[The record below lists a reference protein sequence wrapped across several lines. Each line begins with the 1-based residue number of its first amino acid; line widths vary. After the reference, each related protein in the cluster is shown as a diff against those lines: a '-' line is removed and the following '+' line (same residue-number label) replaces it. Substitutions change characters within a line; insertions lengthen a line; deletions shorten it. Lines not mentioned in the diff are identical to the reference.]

1 MSNLIL
7 TIIVI
12 AALSAVVILLN
23 MSKKDKAGSK
33 GITNEYTSKEG
44 ITRTAKKTYHQM
56 IINLQKIQYLTPRK
70 SLNKIRLLIK

>member
-33 GITNEYTSKEG
+33 GITNKYTSKEG
-44 ITRTAKKTYHQM
+44 IIRTAKKEREDH
-56 IINLQKIQYLTPRK
+56 IV
-70 SLNKIRLLIK
+70 

>member
-23 MSKKDKAGSK
+23 MSEKDKAGSK

-44 ITRTAKKTYHQM
+44 ITRTAKKEREDH
-56 IINLQKIQYLTPRK
+56 IV
-70 SLNKIRLLIK
+70 

>member
-1 MSNLIL
+1 MNTLIL

-12 AALSAVVILLN
+12 AALTAVVVLLN

-44 ITRTAKKTYHQM
+44 VIRTAKKEREDH
-56 IINLQKIQYLTPRK
+56 IV
-70 SLNKIRLLIK
+70 

>member
-12 AALSAVVILLN
+12 AALSAVVVLLN

-33 GITNEYTSKEG
+33 GITDAYTSKEG
-44 ITRTAKKTYHQM
+44 ITRTAKKE
-56 IINLQKIQYLTPRK
+56 RK
-70 SLNKIRLLIK
+70 DHIV

>member
-33 GITNEYTSKEG
+33 GITNEYTSKEV
-44 ITRTAKKTYHQM
+44 ITRTAKKEREDH
-56 IINLQKIQYLTPRK
+56 IV
-70 SLNKIRLLIK
+70 